1 MINTK
6 KFIVGFIKGKINY
19 FFRSSHK
26 LSATIPVAFLFVLI
40 RIKVVL

>member
-1 MINTK
+1 MDY
-6 KFIVGFIKGKINY
+6 IKEKINY

-40 RIKVVL
+40 RINVVL